1 MLAPDMGVWL
11 YKLNLFLFG
20 EFAYY
25 YPFFLFVLNYVYY
38 KRNYKLA
45 NFTRRE
51 LFGIGFAFFSSLLL
65 FAVFYPNFGYVL
77 ELSYVIFSI
86 ILGHT
91 GSGIFALLLLFF
103 SFVLL
108 FPKTTKELFKIE
120 LNFNNLLRIENALK
134 ALLMRVFGG
143 ENEKD
148 DLGKIEPKAPIIT
161 SEKSI
166 DSAQEKNQNEN
177 ENLNLNQTEQLIKYS
192 NINASKNSIITAKEN
207 FEKLKNQ
214 ILDEKVEIDQESIK
228 EAKSFMYEN
237 SQQVRSFVQKAS
249 RMSIKLDEDFN
260 FISEEEADMIP
271 ERFLKPKKLE
281 DIKQI
286 DTSNKNLDEPS
297 YKRKNIEISVPKQE
311 IKPKIFTKELELRE
325 NLIKEAKL
333 EQEYKA
339 YQNEILENK
348 VQEEIKE
355 LEKKDKLEPDLNH
368 IIQGSKYN
376 FSTPLQ
382 EALSIKEEVKMQD
395 VQTFSVSERTNEIE
409 VIDFDES
416 EIEIKKMESI
426 NKSIHDFIPVVEELE
441 HPYIEPTPIVKV
453 EEIEPLNN
461 HQVNNQVQIQGQD
474 KIIEQTENFAK
485 EQISQ
490 EPSQEITRQKAIL
503 AKEIELNKALLR
515 EIEQGEIEKP
525 KDFELPPLE
534 FLTNP
539 SHNKQE
545 INESEIDKKIY
556 NLLEKLRRFKIGGDV
571 ISTYVGPVVT
581 TFEFRP
587 SADVKVSRIL
597 NLQDDL
603 TMALMAKSIRIQAP
617 IPGKDVVGIEVPN
630 DEIQTIYLREIL
642 ESEVFKNAKSP
653 LTIALGKDIVG
664 NAFVTDLKK
673 LPHLLIAGTTGSGK
687 SVGIN
692 SMLLSLL
699 YRNSPKTL
707 RLMMIDP
714 KMLEFSI
721 YNDIPHLLTPVITD
735 PKKAVNALSNM
746 VAEMERRYR
755 LMAEAKTKNIENY
768 NEKMK
773 ELGEEELPF
782 IVVIIDELADLMMT
796 AGKDV
801 EFYIGRLAQMAR
813 ASGIHL
819 IVATQRPSVDVVTGL
834 IKANLPSRISY
845 KVGQKIDSK
854 VILDAMGAESLLG
867 RGDCLFTPPGTSSIV
882 RLHAP
887 FASEFEI
894 EKIVDFLKD
903 QQSVE
908 YDESFLKDQQSM
920 GVTSSESI
928 NNGEYDELYEDAK
941 RVILSD
947 GKTSI
952 SYLQRK
958 LNIGYNR
965 AANIIDQ
972 LTESGVLSEPNTK
985 GQREIL

>member
-77 ELSYVIFSI
+77 ELSYVIFST

-192 NINASKNSIITAKEN
+192 NINASKNSIITVKEN

-382 EALSIKEEVKMQD
+382 EASSIKEEVKMQD
-395 VQTFSVSERTNEIE
+395 VQTFSVSEKTNEIE

-461 HQVNNQVQIQGQD
+461 HQVNNQAQIQEQD
-474 KIIEQTENFAK
+474 KIIEQTESFAK

-534 FLTNP
+534 FLANP

-571 ISTYVGPVVT
+571 ISTYIGPVVT